1 MARYITKYMKNKK
14 NEVLSYIQID
24 IMEFLSKS
32 KEDIYQKD
40 LEQKFAL
47 RKSTISGILKTMEK
61 NELIERIAAKNDS
74 RSKQIVLTKK
84 GKGICHEYM
93 DRISKMEELIK
104 KNIPEKEINIFFK
117 VIEQIRN
124 NLTE

>member
-74 RSKQIVLTKK
+74 RSKQIVLTEK
-84 GKGICHEYM
+84 GKEICHEYM

-104 KNIPEKEINIFFK
+104 KNISEKEINIFFK

>member
-1 MARYITKYMKNKK
+1 
-14 NEVLSYIQID
+14 
-24 IMEFLSKS
+24 
-32 KEDIYQKD
+32 
-40 LEQKFAL
+40 
-47 RKSTISGILKTMEK
+47 MEK

-74 RSKQIVLTKK
+74 RSKQIVLTEK
-84 GKGICHEYM
+84 GKEICHEYM

-104 KNIPEKEINIFFK
+104 KNISEKEINIFFK